1 MKAEYDLSKMKS
13 RRNPYARLL
22 KQQITI
28 RINNNAL
35 LYFKTMADEMGI
47 PYQNL
52 IDSYLSDCAT
62 RHKKLQTKWA

>member
-1 MKAEYDLSKMKS
+1 MKEEYDLSKMKA
-13 RRNPYARLL
+13 RRNPYAKLL

-28 RINNNAL
+28 RINKNAL
-35 LYFKTMADEMGI
+35 TYFKEMATEMGI

-62 RHKKLQTKWA
+62 HQKRLQVKWS